1 VEKQRQKEEMRREK
15 EAARQKA
22 ATERATARKIAKEY
36 MELIE
41 DERLELMEL
50 AAHAKGF
57 PSMLALDTETL
68 SDLDSFRK
76 LLPKFPPDAVKLKHP
91 FNTQPWINS
100 EENVGNLLMVL
111 IFLSNFPP
119 CTTLLFLLLMLMS
132 I

>member
-1 VEKQRQKEEMRREK
+1 MRKER

-57 PSMLALDTETL
+57 PTMLALDTETL
-68 SDLDSFRK
+68 NDLDSFRN
-76 LLPKFPPDAVKLKHP
+76 LLPKFPPDSVKLKHP
-91 FNTQPWINS
+91 LSTQPWINS
-100 EENVGNLLMVL
+100 EENVGNLLMV
-111 IFLSNFPP
+111 ICFLSNF
-119 CTTLLFLLLMLMS
+119 TLSGSSLFL
-132 I
+132 